1 MKNKEQKALSV
12 VSWICHLY
20 VMLEIW
26 GWGGVGCVMG
36 AGSSARHSN
45 PNLPPSEWWP
55 WAWLEPGSCFSL
67 G

>member
-20 VMLEIW
+20 VILEIW

-36 AGSSARHSN
+36 AGTEPTLWSASLHSR
-45 PNLPPSEWWP
+45 PPQLCTP
-55 WAWLEPGSCFSL
+55 LKP
-67 G
+67 